1 MCMKINK
8 IIRTGLILIILSSN
22 IACDQISKK
31 LVRQKINYYEQVQ
44 LVSSYVTLTK
54 VENSGAFLG
63 LGDSL
68 PQWIKLIVLKILP
81 LLAIAYAIIFL
92 LTKDNLSWLTLL
104 GISFLIGG
112 GTGNLFDRLIY
123 GSVTDFLHMDFIIF
137 HTGVFNMA
145 DVSVMTGMFILLGE
159 FYLKKKSDLKTI

>member
-1 MCMKINK
+1 MKIKK
-8 IIRTGLILIILSSN
+8 IIRIGLILILLTSN

-31 LVRQKINYYEQVQ
+31 LVRQKIGYYEQIQ
-44 LVSSYVTLTK
+44 LVSTYVTLTK

-92 LTKDNLSWLTLL
+92 LTKDNLSWQTLL
-104 GISFLIGG
+104 GISCLIGG
-112 GTGNLFDRLIY
+112 GMGNLFDRLIY
-123 GSVTDFLHMDFIIF
+123 GSVTDFLHMDFVIF
-137 HTGVFNMA
+137 QTGIFNLA

-159 FYLKKKSDLKTI
+159 FYLKKKPVIKPI